1 MLRLNGMLLDAHVH
15 VGPWRLQG
23 LEALA
28 PSLDDAVRAALREG
42 IGGVAVTISDGGD
55 NGDLRTAVADEDRID
70 LWFVPWIRPG
80 TRQAEEF
87 LDSAAGPR
95 VAALKLHPSI
105 DRTPVTDAAYD
116 RAFDAAGEAGVPVLI
131 HTGRWQEVAGFE
143 HALRRAIERPAL
155 RVILAHAGGND
166 FLLRRRCCDRI
177 AELDPPNLWLDLT
190 GLGMP
195 LTTRTLVERVGYTR
209 FLFGSDYPLGHPR
222 VQLAHVTAMDLPAAQ
237 EAAILG
243 ETARALL
250 GEPSN
255 RRGRGR
261 RAAP

>member
-1 MLRLNGMLLDAHVH
+1 MPLDAHVH

-23 LEALA
+23 LEALS
-28 PSLDDAVRAALREG
+28 PTLDDAVGAALRES
-42 IGGVAVTISDGGD
+42 ISGVAVTISDGGD
-55 NGDLRTAVADEDRID
+55 NGDLRARLAEEERVD

-80 TRQAEEF
+80 TREAEE
-87 LDSAAGPR
+87 LIAASGPR
-95 VAALKLHPSI
+95 VAAIKLHPSV

-116 RAFDAAGEAGVPVLI
+116 RALDAAGEAGVPVLV

-143 HALRRAIERPAL
+143 HALRRALERPGL

-166 FLLRRRCCDRI
+166 FLLRRRCCDRV
-177 AELDPPNLWLDLT
+177 AELGVTNVWLDLT

-195 LTTRTLVERVGYTR
+195 LTTRTLVDRLGHGR

-243 ETARALL
+243 ETAAALL
-250 GEPSN
+250 GPPSN
-255 RRGRGR
+255 DRRGG
-261 RAAP
+261 P

>member
-1 MLRLNGMLLDAHVH
+1 MLLDAHVH

-28 PSLDDAVRAALREG
+28 PTLDDVVRAARRESIAG
-42 IGGVAVTISDGGD
+42 AAVTISDGGD
-55 NGDLRTAVADEDRID
+55 NDDLRARVADEGRID
-70 LWFVPWIRPG
+70 LWFVPWVRPG
-80 TRQAEEF
+80 TRE
-87 LDSAAGPR
+87 AAALLEASGPR
-95 VAALKLHPSI
+95 VAAIKLHPAI
-105 DRTPVTDAAYD
+105 DRTPVTDPAYD
-116 RAFDAAGEAGVPVLI
+116 LAFDAAGEAGVPVLI

-143 HALRRAIERPAL
+143 HALRRAIERPGL

-177 AELDPPNLWLDLT
+177 AELDPPNVWLDLT

-195 LTTRTLVERVGYTR
+195 LFTRTLVERLGAAR

-222 VQLAHVTAMDLPAAQ
+222 VQLAHVTALDLPAAP

-250 GEPSN
+250 GPPSN
-255 RRGRGR
+255 RGRG
-261 RAAP
+261 AP